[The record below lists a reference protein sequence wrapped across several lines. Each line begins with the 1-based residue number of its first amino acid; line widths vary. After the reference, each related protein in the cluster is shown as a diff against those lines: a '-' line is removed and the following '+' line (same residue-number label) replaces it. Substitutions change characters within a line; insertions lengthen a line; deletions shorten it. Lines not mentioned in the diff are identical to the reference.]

1 MMPKD
6 RRLAYEGTLF
16 TIFVGLVLLWA
27 VRTAN
32 SWDELRASIIV
43 FLLGGIGVILAV
55 VQVVVDLKST
65 RGTTPSEP
73 RGISFDAPAI
83 QSTSRWGNLEIWG
96 WIVGFYVAI
105 RLIGFLTAV
114 PLFVFT
120 YAKVY
125 GARWF
130 LAVTL
135 AAGAWAFIYGTFEYI
150 LHVPWP
156 EPVLSWLLA
165 GD

>member
-1 MMPKD
+1 MQKD
-6 RRLAYEGTLF
+6 RRLAYEGILF
-16 TIFVGLVLLWA
+16 TIFIGLVLLWA
-27 VRTAN
+27 VRTAA

-43 FLLGGIGVILAV
+43 FLLGGIGVALAV
-55 VQVVVDLKST
+55 VQVVRDLQSNRGAST
-65 RGTTPSEP
+65 SEP
-73 RGISFDAPAI
+73 RGISFDAPAV
-83 QSTSRWGNLEIWG
+83 QSTSRWGNFEIWG
-96 WIVGFYVAI
+96 WLVAFYAAI
-105 RLIGFLTAV
+105 RLIGFLAAV

-130 LAVTL
+130 LAITL
-135 AAGAWAFIYGTFEYI
+135 AAAAWAFIYGTFEHI

-156 EPVLSWLLA
+156 ESVLSWLVA